1 MVNWNDEAD
10 ALGKSE
16 FLKFTESGR
25 FKVKFLNDGEPD
37 MSMIRITI

>member
-25 FKVKFLNDGEPD
+25 FKVKFLSDGEPECP
-37 MSMIRITI
+37 